1 MERLSRLYVSHFGSP
16 TAWYE
21 NLLFD
26 LTDPDTQQPTDVIFN
41 LENAGGKTSLLS
53 YVFSC
58 FEPKQERWLQ
68 HLQKKNHRFAEYF
81 ARDGR
86 PSFIVMEWEMPARAA
101 TMSDYKLI
109 VGQAVAVKES
119 AERGADV
126 ERWFF
131 AFEAIDGMGL
141 EAIPAPGLSMA
152 PVRTMQEFVQWMHQ
166 AGKRAG
172 DFFHTKIQD
181 DWIKHLGHI
190 RLLDI
195 ELLRM
200 QVDFNSSEGGME
212 EGFLTF
218 NTESDLLRRFLLLT
232 LDPEKS
238 AMVRGAV
245 AQTAD
250 KLKSKPKYERRLE
263 QLTRLQ
269 SVMIPFSEAATLY
282 EAADVAQK
290 DTQRQAAGLA
300 AALFLRHGE
309 LHQSAQ
315 EKRAYAEV
323 QDGIAKTSTD
333 TVTLLQADVVAM
345 QGLQYDRRVAAATHT
360 RDATKKAYDDGKHLL
375 RCMEGAKALVHVEA
389 TAARV
394 NELDALLE
402 SEREGLKPARQQAEI
417 QGALLSCALSA
428 AEKIA
433 LGRTET
439 AKTSE
444 ANAGAQI
451 EAINGQKAAAEK
463 AIRELS
469 AEKGQLDEFRATYER
484 QRDRLLQDH
493 LLEPD
498 DADSGT
504 AMGRFELQVE
514 EQEAILQSLNDQRAT
529 QEELERSLRKGAGD
543 AAIEASK
550 AKTAQEPH
558 RKFLAAGEALR
569 DELKQ
574 LAVLRTAADAD
585 EADPDSP
592 MLSEALD
599 RLLAD
604 AHREIADRNIRLA
617 RLKADRGSIVE
628 TGLAGRSADIDSVIR
643 QLQGTGIRSARAANT
658 YVAELRPDVE
668 DARALVLSDP
678 ARFLGV
684 NVAQAEWAKAQQLIP
699 TLKLKL
705 SAPVTVAV
713 ASVDAAAS
721 SGDRLVL
728 APQDD
733 SAYNKESA
741 QQALKALDART
752 ADVEEQ
758 LAAYEERRDLGSA
771 ASEKLR
777 RYQTE
782 FGAARLR
789 QAEAE
794 IGRLEHEEQ
803 AAVNRQQEFTAQ
815 ADQAQSLG
823 KELAAK
829 AAPLPAKIE
838 KLKGA
843 IKRIQD
849 YQRDW
854 ESPLM
859 SKLARLEKVQGLLE
873 ATQAQ
878 IEEFEDQRS
887 EADEHR
893 RHAMEDRLRHEREA
907 HDLASERAQITHRDA
922 AYPAEEQLRTNPRG
936 LETLRGTYADA
947 MSTLQTQERDRLGV
961 LAEKLEN
968 ARQESKKAA
977 AAYNVDFSDLDT
989 AELEPLR
996 TLDFE
1001 SALRDQRIDVQRL
1014 DETSQAAGRTLAGVE
1029 AERAAFWKGQ
1039 GQKQKP
1045 LPTLAMQAR
1054 SDEEL
1059 ASAIEEMRTEIL
1071 RLDSVGARAVQEAMG
1086 ARSEA
1091 IKAESDGK
1099 QIETLH
1105 GTLMAAVPCDIP
1117 DPVPVVIPEEVAA
1130 FANGLISKFRE
1141 QDSQLDALR
1150 GKAREAFRVI
1160 TKAATSRELID
1171 AEPELAR
1178 DIADSEFEPACSDRV
1193 RITALIED
1201 RICATRD
1208 TLEGMKPDFE
1218 NCVGEL
1224 YNLTYEG
1231 IALLSRACAQTMPIT
1246 TPYVGGKQIVKIKA
1260 SFTGVSVDARK
1271 DAIRQYLNTV
1281 IDSNVIPSKG
1291 ADLVSQCLVA
1301 VSGRQELGLQ
1311 VLKMEQNEAHQYHLA
1326 SDLKSS
1332 GGQGTV
1338 IAMFLYLLISQ
1349 LRADTRARAKR
1360 GGGGP
1365 LILDNPFAK
1374 VQTRAL
1380 VDAQRLLAKEIGVQ
1394 LIFFTANADYNVLA
1408 GFRRVI
1414 RLRKSGANIKTGRS
1428 HIEMVSAAFD
1438 DLSER
1443 GLVEA

>member
-86 PSFIVMEWEMPARAA
+86 PSFIVMEWKMPARAA
-101 TMSDYKLI
+101 AMSDYKLV
-109 VGQAVAVKES
+109 VGQAVALKEN

-141 EAIPAPGLSMA
+141 EAIPAPGLSLV
-152 PVRTMQEFVQWMHQ
+152 PVRTMQEFVQWMHH
-166 AGKRAG
+166 AGKQAG

-181 DWIKHLGHI
+181 DWIKHLGNT

-195 ELLRM
+195 ELLSM

-212 EGFLTF
+212 DGFLTF
-218 NTESDLLRRFLLLT
+218 NTESALLRRFLLLT

-238 AMVRGAV
+238 ATVRDAV

-250 KLKSKPKYERRLE
+250 KLKSKPRYERRLE

-282 EAADVAQK
+282 ETADVAQK

-300 AALFLRHGE
+300 TALFLRHGE
-309 LHQSAQ
+309 LHQSVQ
-315 EKRAYAEV
+315 EKQAYAEI
-323 QDGIAKTSTD
+323 QEGIAKTSTD
-333 TVTLLQADVVAM
+333 TATLLQVNVVAM
-345 QGLQYDRRVAAATHT
+345 QGLQHERRVATATQD
-360 RDATKKAYDDGKHLL
+360 RDSAKNAHDDGKHRL

-394 NELDALLE
+394 NELDAMLE
-402 SEREGLKPARQQAEI
+402 SEHEGLKPARQQAEI
-417 QGALLSCALSA
+417 QGALLFWELFA
-428 AEKIA
+428 AEKSV
-433 LGRTET
+433 LGRMEKAKAMET
-439 AKTSE
+439 DAD
-444 ANAGAQI
+444 ALI
-451 EAINGQKAAAEK
+451 ETINGQRVATEK
-463 AIRELS
+463 GIRDLT
-469 AEKGQLDEFRATYER
+469 AEKGKLDEFQVNNGR

-504 AMGRFELQVE
+504 AMERFERRVK
-514 EQEAILQSLNDQRAT
+514 EQEAILQSINEQCAV
-529 QEELERSLRKGAGD
+529 QEERERNSRKEAD
-543 AAIEASK
+543 NAAIEVSR

-558 RKFLAAGEALR
+558 RKFLADGEALR
-569 DELKQ
+569 DDLKQ
-574 LAVLRTAADAD
+574 LAVLRMAVDAD
-585 EADPDSP
+585 EVNPDSSA
-592 MLSEALD
+592 LSEALD
-599 RLLAD
+599 RLLSD

-617 RLKADRGSIVE
+617 QLKADRGSIVE
-628 TGLAGRSADIDSVIR
+628 TSLAGRSADIDAVVR
-643 QLQGTGIRSARAANT
+643 QLQGVGIRSARAANT

-684 NVAQAEWAKAQQLIP
+684 NVAQGEWVKAQQIMP
-699 TLKLKL
+699 TLKLTL
-705 SAPVTVAV
+705 LAPVTVAV
-713 ASVDAAAS
+713 ASVDVATNSAE
-721 SGDRLVL
+721 RLVL

-741 QQALKALDART
+741 RRALTVLDARI
-752 ADVEEQ
+752 ADVGEQ
-758 LAAYEERRDLGSA
+758 LVAYEKRRDLGFA
-771 ASEKLR
+771 AGEKLR

-782 FGAARLR
+782 FGASRLR

-794 IGRLEHEEQ
+794 INRLENEEQ
-803 AAVNRQQEFTAQ
+803 SAVNRQQEFTAQ

-829 AAPLPAKIE
+829 VAPLSVEIE

-843 IKRIQD
+843 IKCIQD
-849 YQRDW
+849 FQRDW
-854 ESPLM
+854 ESPLAV
-859 SKLARLEKVQGLLE
+859 KLARLGEVQGLLE
-873 ATQAQ
+873 AKQTQ
-878 IEEFEDQRS
+878 IEVFGNQRK
-887 EADEHR
+887 EADER
-893 RHAMEDRLRHEREA
+893 RLHAMEDRLRYGREA
-907 HDLASERAQITHRDA
+907 HGLASERAQITYRDA
-922 AYPAEEQLRTNPRG
+922 AYPAEEQLRANPRG
-936 LETLRGTYADA
+936 IETLRVTYADA
-947 MSTLQTQERDRLGV
+947 VSILQTQERDRLGV
-961 LAEKLEN
+961 LAERLEN
-968 ARQESKKAA
+968 SRQENREAV
-977 AAYNVDFSDLDT
+977 AAYSADFSNLDK
-989 AELEPLR
+989 AELEPFR

-1001 SALRDQRIDVQRL
+1001 SALRDQKIEVQRL
-1014 DETSQAAGRTLAGVE
+1014 DESSQTAKLTLAGIE

-1039 GQKQKP
+1039 KQKP
-1045 LPTLAMQAR
+1045 SPTPEMQAQ
-1054 SDEEL
+1054 SDEAL
-1059 ASAIEEMRTEIL
+1059 ASAIEAMRTEIL
-1071 RLDSVGARAVQEAMG
+1071 RLNRVGTRAKQEAED

-1091 IKAESDGK
+1091 IQAENDAK
-1099 QIETLH
+1099 QVKTLH
-1105 GTLMAAVPCDIP
+1105 DALMSAVPGDIT
-1117 DPVPVVIPEEVAA
+1117 DRLPVVIPEDVAA
-1130 FANGLISKFRE
+1130 FANGLISKYRE
-1141 QDSQLDALR
+1141 QGRQLDALR
-1150 GKAREAFRVI
+1150 NKAQEAFRVL
-1160 TKAATSRELID
+1160 TKAATSKELSD
-1171 AEPELAR
+1171 ADPELAR
-1178 DIADSEFEPACSDRV
+1178 DIADSGFEPACSDRA
-1193 RITALIED
+1193 RIAALIED
-1201 RICATRD
+1201 RICAVRD
-1208 TLEGMKPDFE
+1208 TLEGMMPDFE

-1224 YNLTYEG
+1224 YNLTHEG
-1231 IALLSRACAQTMPIT
+1231 ITLLNRACAKTMPIT
-1246 TPYVGGKQIVKIKA
+1246 TPYVGGKHILKMKS
-1260 SFTGVSVDARK
+1260 SFKSSSAEARK

-1281 IDSNVIPSKG
+1281 IDSNVIPAKG
-1291 ADLVSQCLVA
+1291 ADIVSHCLVA
-1301 VSGRQELGLQ
+1301 VSGHQELGLQ

-1380 VDAQRLLAKEIGVQ
+1380 VDAQRLLAREIGVQ

-1414 RLRKSGANIKTGRS
+1414 RLRKSGANSKTGRS

-1438 DLSER
+1438 DLVER
-1443 GLVEA
+1443 GMVTA

>member
-26 LTDPDTQQPTDVIFN
+26 LTDPDTQQPTDAIFN

-101 TMSDYKLI
+101 AMPDYKLI
-109 VGQAVAVKES
+109 VGQSVALKES

-141 EAIPAPGLSMA
+141 ETIPAPGLSIA

-181 DWIKHLGHI
+181 DWIKHLGNI

-200 QVDFNSSEGGME
+200 QVDFNSREGGME

-238 AMVRGAV
+238 ATVRDAV
-245 AQTAD
+245 AQTSD

-269 SVMIPFSEAATLY
+269 SVMVPFSEAATLY

-309 LHQSAQ
+309 LQRSVQ

-323 QDGIAKTSTD
+323 QDGIAKTATD
-333 TVTLLQADVVAM
+333 TATLLQTDVVAM
-345 QGLQYDRRVAAATHT
+345 QGLQHDRKVATATHT
-360 RDATKKAYDDGKHLL
+360 RNTSKKAHDDGKLLL

-394 NELDALLE
+394 SELDALLE

-433 LGRTET
+433 LGRMEKARAAET
-439 AKTSE
+439 
-444 ANAGAQI
+444 NAGSLI
-451 EAINGQKAAAEK
+451 EVINGKKAAEEK

-469 AEKGQLDEFRATYER
+469 SEKGQLDEFQATYKR
-484 QRDRLLQDH
+484 QLDRLIQDH

-498 DADSGT
+498 DADSVI
-504 AMGRFELQVE
+504 AIERLEQQVE
-514 EQEAILQSLNDQRAT
+514 EQEEILQSLNEQRAT
-529 QEELERSLRKGAGD
+529 QEELERNLRKEAGD
-543 AAIEASK
+543 SAIGASK

-558 RKFLAAGEALR
+558 RKFLADGEALR

-592 MLSEALD
+592 ILSEALE

-604 AHREIADRNIRLA
+604 AYREIADRNIRLA
-617 RLKADRGSIVE
+617 QLKADRGSIVE
-628 TGLAGRSADIDSVIR
+628 TGLAGRSADIDAVVR
-643 QLQGTGIRSARAANT
+643 QLQGSGIRSARAANT
-658 YVAELRPDVE
+658 YVAELNPDVE

-684 NVAQAEWAKAQQLIP
+684 NVAQGEWAKAQQLIP
-699 TLKLKL
+699 TLKFKL

-713 ASVDAAAS
+713 ASVDTAANSA
-721 SGDRLVL
+721 DRLAL
-728 APQDD
+728 APLDD
-733 SAYNKESA
+733 SAYNKKSA
-741 QQALKALDART
+741 QQALTALDERI

-758 LAAYEERRDLGSA
+758 FAAYEERRDL
-771 ASEKLR
+771 ASTAGEKLR

-782 FGAARLR
+782 FGVARLR
-789 QAEAE
+789 QTAAE
-794 IGRLEHEEQ
+794 IDRLETEEQ
-803 AAVNRQQEFTAQ
+803 AALSRQQEFTGR
-815 ADQAQSLG
+815 ADQAQSLS

-849 YQRDW
+849 FQRDW
-854 ESPLM
+854 ESPM
-859 SKLARLEKVQGLLE
+859 GAKLARQREVQGLLD
-873 ATQAQ
+873 AKQVQ
-878 IEEFEDQRS
+878 IDELDHQRS
-887 EADEHR
+887 DADEQR
-893 RHAMEDRLRHEREA
+893 SHAMEDRLRYEREA
-907 HDLASERAQITHRDA
+907 HDLAAERAQVTHRDA
-922 AYPAEEQLRTNPRG
+922 IYPSEEQLRTHPRG
-936 LETLRGTYADA
+936 IEILRATYADA
-947 MSTLQTQERDRLGV
+947 VSTLQTQERDRLGV

-968 ARQESKKAA
+968 ARQENKKAV
-977 AAYNVDFSDLDT
+977 AAYNADFLDLDK
-989 AELEPLR
+989 AELEPLL
-996 TLDFE
+996 TIDFE
-1001 SALRDQRIDVQRL
+1001 STLRDQRIAVQRL
-1014 DETSQAAGRTLAGVE
+1014 DQTSQAAGQALAAVE
-1029 AERAAFWKGQ
+1029 AERTVFWK

-1045 LPTLAMQAR
+1045 LPTLDMQ
-1054 SDEEL
+1054 SKPDEEL
-1059 ASAIEEMRTEIL
+1059 ASAIEEMLTEIL
-1071 RLDSVGARAVQEAMG
+1071 RLGSFGARAVQEAAG

-1091 IKAESDGK
+1091 VQAESNAK

-1117 DPVPVVIPEEVAA
+1117 DPIPVVIPEDVAT

-1141 QDSQLDALR
+1141 QDGHLDALR
-1150 GKAREAFRVI
+1150 GKAHEAFRVL
-1160 TKAATSRELID
+1160 TKAATSKELID

-1178 DIADSEFEPACSDRV
+1178 DIADSEFDPACSDRA

-1208 TLEGMKPDFE
+1208 TLDGMKPDFE

-1231 IALLSRACAQTMPIT
+1231 IALLNRACAQTMPIT
-1246 TPYVGGKQIVKIKA
+1246 TPYVGGKQIIKMKA

-1271 DAIRQYLNTV
+1271 DSIRQYLNTL
-1281 IDSNVIPSKG
+1281 IDSNVIPAKG

-1380 VDAQRLLAKEIGVQ
+1380 IDAQRLLAKEIGVQ

-1428 HIEMVSAAFD
+1428 HIEKASAAFD
-1438 DLSER
+1438 DLTEQ
-1443 GLVEA
+1443 GLVAA

>member
-26 LTDPDTQQPTDVIFN
+26 LTDPDSQQPTDVIFN

-101 TMSDYKLI
+101 AMSDYQLI
-109 VGQAVAVKES
+109 VGQAVALKES

-181 DWIKHLGHI
+181 DWIKHLGNI

-212 EGFLTF
+212 DGFLTF
-218 NTESDLLRRFLLLT
+218 NTESDLLRRFLVLT

-238 AMVRGAV
+238 ATVRDAV

-269 SVMIPFSEAATLY
+269 SVMVPFSEAATLY
-282 EAADVAQK
+282 EVADVAQK

-300 AALFLRHGE
+300 VALFLRHGE

-333 TVTLLQADVVAM
+333 TATLLQVDVVAM
-345 QGLQYDRRVAAATHT
+345 QGLQHDRRVAAATHT
-360 RDATKKAYDDGKHLL
+360 RDAAKKAYDDGKHLL

-394 NELDALLE
+394 SELDALLE

-433 LGRTET
+433 LGRTEK
-439 AKTSE
+439 AKASE
-444 ANAGAQI
+444 TNAGSLI
-451 EAINGQKAAAEK
+451 EAINAQTTAAERV
-463 AIRELS
+463 IRELS
-469 AEKGQLDEFRATYER
+469 AEKGQLDEFQAAYGR

-504 AMGRFELQVE
+504 AIGRFEQQIE
-514 EQEAILQSLNDQRAT
+514 EQEAFLHSLNEQRAI
-529 QEELERSLRKGAGD
+529 QDELERSLRKEAGN
-543 AAIEASK
+543 AAIEASS

-558 RKFLAAGEALR
+558 RKFLADGEALR

-592 MLSEALD
+592 ILSEALD

-617 RLKADRGSIVE
+617 QLKADRGSIVE
-628 TGLAGRSADIDSVIR
+628 TGLAGRSADVDVVVR
-643 QLQGTGIRSARAANT
+643 QLQGSGIRSARAANT
-658 YVAELRPDVE
+658 YVAEVRPDVE

-684 NVAQAEWAKAQQLIP
+684 NVAQGEWAKAQQLMP

-713 ASVDAAAS
+713 ASVDAAARS
-721 SGDRLVL
+721 AERLVL

-741 QQALKALDART
+741 QQALTALDARI
-752 ADVEEQ
+752 AGVEEQ
-758 LAAYEERRDLGSA
+758 LTAYEERRDIGAA

-794 IGRLEHEEQ
+794 IDRLGNEER
-803 AAVNRQQEFTAQ
+803 AAANRQQEFTAQ

-823 KELAAK
+823 KEIATK

-838 KLKGA
+838 KLKGGL
-843 IKRIQD
+843 KRIQD

-854 ESPLM
+854 ESLLGA
-859 SKLARLEKVQGLLE
+859 KLARLAELQGLLD
-873 ATQAQ
+873 AKQAQ
-878 IEEFEDQRS
+878 IDEFDRQRS
-887 EADEHR
+887 EADEQR
-893 RHAMEDRLRHEREA
+893 SHAMEDRLRHEREA
-907 HDLASERAQITHRDA
+907 RDLAAERAQIAHRDI
-922 AYPAEEQLRTNPRG
+922 AYPAEEQLRTHPRG
-936 LETLRGTYADA
+936 IETLRETYADA
-947 MSTLQTQERDRLGV
+947 VTTLQTQERDRLGV
-961 LAEKLEN
+961 LAVKLES
-968 ARQESKKAA
+968 ARQENTKAV
-977 AAYNVDFSDLDT
+977 AAYESEFADLDN

-996 TLDFE
+996 TLDFG
-1001 SALRDQRIDVQRL
+1001 SALRDQKTTVDRL
-1014 DETSQAAGRTLAGVE
+1014 DEASRAAGQALAVME
-1029 AERAAFWKGQ
+1029 AERITFWR
-1039 GQKQKP
+1039 GQKQKSAA
-1045 LPTLAMQAR
+1045 TREMQAK

-1059 ASAIEEMRTEIL
+1059 AFAIEDARS
-1071 RLDSVGARAVQEAMG
+1071 SVDRHEAMAERASQDATK
-1086 ARSEA
+1086 ARGEA
-1091 IKAESDGK
+1091 TQAESESKRVD
-1099 QIETLH
+1099 TLH
-1105 GTLMAAVPCDIP
+1105 RALTAAVPQDVSNVQPMIIHG
-1117 DPVPVVIPEEVAA
+1117 DASDLVNE
-1130 FANGLISKFRE
+1130 LILKFRE
-1141 QDSQLDALR
+1141 QDTLLDELR
-1150 GKAREAFRVI
+1150 GKAREAFRVL
-1160 TKAATSRELID
+1160 TKAANSKELMD

-1178 DIADSEFEPACSDRV
+1178 DIADSEFEPACSDRA
-1193 RITALIED
+1193 RIFALIED

-1231 IALLSRACAQTMPIT
+1231 IGLLNRACAQTMPIT
-1246 TPYVGGKQIVKIKA
+1246 TPYVGGKQILKMKV

-1271 DAIRQYLNTV
+1271 DAIRQYLNAV
-1281 IDSNVIPSKG
+1281 IDSNVIPVKG

-1380 VDAQRLLAKEIGVQ
+1380 VDAQRLLAREIGVQ

-1414 RLRKSGANIKTGRS
+1414 RLRKSGANSKTGRS

-1438 DLSER
+1438 DLAER
-1443 GLVEA
+1443 GMVAA